1 MSHPIPAD
9 AQRLADR
16 LRFLAGEIESAARYG
31 IPIPYMLS
39 ASGHEFGCVSFSATE
54 EEFAAW
60 ADYTGAA
67 TEDYTTAGERWSS
80 AEADLNGL
88 ALRFAV
94 KHAGEQVSA

>member
-31 IPIPYMLS
+31 VPVPHMVS
-39 ASGHEFGCVSFSATE
+39 VSGHEFGGASFSATE
-54 EEFAAW
+54 AEFSAW
-60 ADYTGAA
+60 AEYTEAEVERYDHDGAH
-67 TEDYTTAGERWSS
+67 WSR

-88 ALRFAV
+88 PLSFGV
-94 KHAGEQVSA
+94 KHQAAAVAS